1 MEPHWAHGC
10 IAGATRL
17 LLNADVPVKRDF
29 KNAEY
34 CHGIFQ
40 EIRPMY
46 LGDGFSAVHDP
57 GTEAAF
63 FRSLLLNAI
72 FRAGLRR

>member
-29 KNAEY
+29 MDAEY

-40 EIRPMY
+40 EIRPLY
-46 LGDGFSAVHDP
+46 LGDGFS
-57 GTEAAF
+57 GG
-63 FRSLLLNAI
+63 S
-72 FRAGLRR
+72 